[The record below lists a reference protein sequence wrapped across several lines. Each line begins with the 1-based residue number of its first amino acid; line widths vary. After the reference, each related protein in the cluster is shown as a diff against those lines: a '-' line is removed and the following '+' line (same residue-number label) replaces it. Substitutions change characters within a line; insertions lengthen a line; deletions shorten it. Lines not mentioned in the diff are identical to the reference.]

1 MSACRERDV
10 LVEAALSSWSLA
22 GAEPHLQEC
31 VGCAAAVRRAMSFDT
46 ELRLAARSLVLETLP
61 AAHHLLVDGGIGSR
75 TLRRSGLAGLASAAF
90 VTAFATLALV
100 VGMAGRFGGMVPSGV
115 GGVPDPSVTVAPG
128 VAGVTSS
135 TTPMPSASPIASA
148 SARPSPTA
156 QPSVSAQCVGSFAL
170 AVKTWASSG
179 QASLPVSSSFNTA
192 RLGSV
197 KPILVKVFAACSADE
212 LRLANGQ
219 ITFAYPVKVAGTS
232 GARVEPMPLLQ
243 DVDRTVFLW
252 CSDQT
257 LSGLRTC
264 TTIAASTSPPA
275 VRSP

>member
-1 MSACRERDV
+1 MSACREQDV
-10 LVEAALSSWSLA
+10 LVEAALSGSSLA
-22 GAEPHLQEC
+22 GDEPHLREC
-31 VGCAAAVRRAMSFDT
+31 AGCAAAVRRATSFDR

-61 AAHHLLVDGGIGSR
+61 AAHPLLVDGGISSR
-75 TLRRSGLAGLASAAF
+75 TLRRSGLAGLESAAF
-90 VTAFATLALV
+90 VTALATLALV
-100 VGMAGRFGGMVPSGV
+100 VGMASRFGGIVPSGV

-128 VAGVTSS
+128 VAGATSA
-135 TTPMPSASPIASA
+135 TPMPSASPIAG
-148 SARPSPTA
+148 
-156 QPSVSAQCVGSFAL
+156 VSAQCVDNFAP

-179 QASLPVSSSFNTA
+179 QASLPASWPFNTA
-192 RLGSV
+192 TLRSV
-197 KPILVKVFAACSADE
+197 KPILVKVFEACSADE
-212 LRLANGQ
+212 LRLVNGQ

-264 TTIAASTSPPA
+264 TTIAAGTSPPA